1 MSGTEPSTLGEILT
15 ALEQVGG
22 EVTAYLGGLP
32 AAVFSGGSDE
42 DWSPGHHLKHLV
54 LSNTPVASALTLP
67 RGRLPV
73 RDTAQAHR
81 SYSEMR
87 AFYQGA
93 LSTGARAFG
102 PFLPTLDGTQTE
114 AVAGY
119 TGSAELLNHAC
130 LHWSEPELD
139 GYAMPHPVLGLLSV
153 REMLFFTVHHN
164 QHHLNGVRSKLD
176 SAGLERL

>member
-1 MSGTEPSTLGEILT
+1 
-15 ALEQVGG
+15 V
-22 EVTAYLGGLP
+22 LP
-32 AAVFSGGSDE
+32 ADVFFSGSDE

-54 LSNTPVASALTLP
+54 LSNKPVAYALTLP
-67 RGRLPV
+67 RENLRV
-73 RDTAQAHR
+73 WNAAQPRR
-81 SYSEMR
+81 SYSEMQT
-87 AFYQGA
+87 FYRGA
-93 LSTGARAFG
+93 LNTGARAFG
-102 PFLPTLDGTQTE
+102 PFLPALDGTQTE
-114 AVAGY
+114 AVAEY
-119 TGSAELLNHAC
+119 SGSIELLNHAC